1 MTRLPIL
8 LLLFIGA
15 AFNVNAVELPFAPQ
29 MEDPVSWTFE
39 HEDLGEGEYLLKFIA
54 TLESGWFIYSQDIAD
69 GGPVPTSFTFKER
82 KTWSRV
88 DDKIEEVGKM
98 IDGHDPV
105 FDMQVKKYKD
115 KVVFQT
121 KVKSKKK
128 TNRISG
134 ELEFMTC
141 DDSKCLPPAT
151 EKFSFIVG
159 KDKKVIVQKDKD
171 AEALGAGASAAAD
184 GHETEVGKTVDLSAP
199 QGLLEPVKWNYD
211 WVEVADSTF
220 EMRITATID
229 DGWYVYSQ
237 LNTDE
242 GPRPTTFEFETEEGI
257 EWLDDRM
264 LEEGKLKS
272 GIDPVFNVLVN
283 KFGHKLTFKR
293 RAKLTSAD
301 AKIAGNFEYMT
312 CDDGKCLFPE
322 PQYFEFTEKGYTA
335 PGEIKGDVVE
345 INLVKAFTDCGV
357 GEAADST
364 KGKSLWAILLLGFL
378 GGLAA
383 LLTPCVF
390 PMIPLTVSFF
400 TKQSGSKAK
409 GLTNAIIYGLSIIV
423 IYVSLG
429 YFVTVAFGPDALN
442 AMSTKPIFNLAFF
455 VLFVVF
461 AISFFGYFEITLP
474 SWLIN
479 KSDSASEKGGLIGIF
494 FMAFTLALVSF
505 SCTGPI
511 IGSLLVDA
519 AINGET
525 IGPVAGMFGFSLALA
540 LPFFLFALFPSWL
553 TSLPKSGGW
562 LNTVKVVLGFI
573 ELIFALK
580 FLSNADLVPQW
591 GLLKREVFL
600 VIWIALLLGLAAY
613 LFGLIKFPHDSPVK
627 KLGLP
632 RIGLGLTSIV
642 MALYLVP
649 GIFCQ
654 NLPLASGFPPPLFYS
669 YGCHSDAELHGIQ
682 DYEEGIVQ
690 AVDANKPILV
700 DFTGWA
706 CVNCRKMEENVWPE
720 VADVIGDYTLVSL
733 YVDQNTDLEEDR
745 DAGVVVQVNGKKRQL
760 HTVGNRWS
768 YFQNKCFMTNTQP
781 YYALVTPK
789 GELLAQPV
797 GYTPDVKTYHD
808 WLQQGL
814 DEYKSKYSGANPM

>member
-1 MTRLPIL
+1 MKTRLFAAL
-8 LLLFIGA
+8 LLLFGA
-15 AFNVNAVELPFAPQ
+15 FTNSFAQ
-29 MEDPVSWTFE
+29 IEDPVSWKFE
-39 HEDLGEGEYLLKFIA
+39 HEKLADGEYLLKFVA
-54 TLESGWFIYSQDIAD
+54 TMESGWYIYSQDNSGD
-69 GGPVPTSFTFKER
+69 GPVPTSFTFKPG
-82 KTWSRV
+82 KTWERM
-88 DDKIEEVGKM
+88 DGDGMLEEVGKVY
-98 IDGHDPV
+98 DSHDPV

-115 KVVFQT
+115 QVVFQT
-121 KVKSKKK
+121 KIK
-128 TNRISG
+128 TTKAVDRIRG

-141 DDSKCLPPAT
+141 DDSKCLPPAI
-151 EKFSFIVG
+151 EKFRFVVG
-159 KDKKVIVQKDKD
+159 RDDVIK
-171 AEALGAGASAAAD
+171 ETASTD
-184 GHETEVGKTVDLSAP
+184 TEHATDELSVGGNPIIDLSAP
-199 QGLLEPVKWNYD
+199 QGIEDPVQWNYD

-220 EMRITATID
+220 ELRVIATIEE
-229 DGWYVYSQ
+229 GWSVYSQ
-237 LNTDE
+237 INSGD
-242 GPRPTTFEFETEEGI
+242 GPKPTVFEFETVEDV
-257 EWLDDRM
+257 EWIDDVVF
-264 LEEGKLKS
+264 EEGKLKS
-272 GIDPVFNVLVN
+272 EIDPVFDVLVN
-283 KFGHKLTFKR
+283 KFAHKLTFKR
-293 RAKLTSAD
+293 KVKIKSD
-301 AKIAGNFEYMT
+301 KAKIAGFFEYMT

-322 PQYFEFTEKGYTA
+322 PQYFEFSAEGWV
-335 PGEIKGDVVE
+335 PPEPIDGEVVE
-345 INLVKAFTDCGV
+345 IDLVKAFTDCGV
-357 GEAADST
+357 EEPADST

-378 GGLAA
+378 GGMAA

-409 GLTNAIIYGLSIIV
+409 GLTNALIYGLSIIV

-474 SWLIN
+474 SWIIN

-519 AINGET
+519 ALNGET

-613 LFGLIKFPHDSPVK
+613 LFGLIKFPHDSPIK

-632 RIGLGLTSIV
+632 RIGLGLTSIL

-669 YGCHSDAELHGIQ
+669 YGCHSDTELHGIE
-682 DYEEGIVQ
+682 DLEEGIVQ
-690 AVDANKPILV
+690 AVAADKPILV

-720 VADVIGDYTLVSL
+720 VSDVISDYTLVSL
-733 YVDQNTDLEEDR
+733 YVDQDTDIEGKEQGITV
-745 DAGVVVQVNGKKRQL
+745 AVNGKKRQL
-760 HTVGNRWS
+760 RTVGNKWS
-768 YFQNKCFMTNTQP
+768 YFQNKCFLTNTQP

-789 GELLAQPV
+789 GELLASPV

-808 WLQQGL
+808 WLQDGL
-814 DEYKSKYSGANPM
+814 KEYKSKYSQGNPM